1 MKQMSTDE
9 RRSAELEALE
19 ALEIELLLEG
29 LHRRYGLDF
38 REYER
43 EPLRRRLL
51 AFLRDQGLNTPSDLL
66 ARVLHDASLCNALGR
81 ALIAQQG
88 MLFDEPASFAAL
100 RELAGP
106 LLGSYPA
113 PKVWIAECLC
123 PEEVF
128 GLAIL
133 LEEEVHYE
141 RTLVFATCSND
152 ELLQQVKAASIPAE
166 RIALYEER
174 YRASGGRRSLGDY
187 LSLRGDRAVF
197 ADHLRSRI
205 IWAQYNLPTD
215 SSFNEFQL
223 ICCRNRLADYQPRL
237 QNRILGLFHQSLA
250 SYGVM
255 NVGASG
261 VVEAAMRRMAYR
273 GLGYAGLYRRMG

>member
-1 MKQMSTDE
+1 MKSLSIEE

-51 AFLRDQGLNTPSDLL
+51 AFQRAHGLEHPSALL
-66 ARVLHDASLCNALGR
+66 ARVLHDPVLCSALGR
-81 ALIAQQG
+81 ALIAQEG
-88 MLFDEPASFAAL
+88 ELFDEPESFASL
-100 RELAGP
+100 RELVGP

-128 GLAIL
+128 AQAIL
-133 LEEEVHYE
+133 LEEEACYE
-141 RTLVFATCSND
+141 RTLIFATCSND

-166 RIALYEER
+166 RIPLYEER
-174 YRASGGRRSLGDY
+174 YRAGGGRRNFTDY

-223 ICCRNRLADYQPRL
+223 ICCRKRLANFQPRL
-237 QNRILGLFHQSLA
+237 QHRILGLFHQSLA
-250 SYGVM
+250 SYGVL

-261 VVEAAMRRMAYR
+261 IVEGAMRRMAYR
-273 GLGYAGLYRRMG
+273 ALGEVGLYRRMG

>member
-1 MKQMSTDE
+1 MKEMSPDE

-51 AFLRDQGLNTPSDLL
+51 GFLREHGLDHPSALL
-66 ARVLHDASLCNALGR
+66 ARVLHDASLCEALGR
-81 ALIAQQG
+81 ALIAREGAMFEEPAQG
-88 MLFDEPASFAAL
+88 MAL
-100 RELAGP
+100 RELVGP
-106 LLGSYPA
+106 LLGTYPA

-174 YRASGGRRSLGDY
+174 YRAGGGRRRFAHY
-187 LSLRGDRAVF
+187 LSLRGERAVF
-197 ADHLRSRI
+197 SDHLRSRI

-215 SSFNEFQL
+215 SSFNEFQM
-223 ICCRNRLADYQPRL
+223 ICCRRLADYQPRL

-250 SYGVM
+250 NYGVM
-255 NVGASG
+255 HVGSSEI
-261 VVEAAMRRMAYR
+261 VEAAMRRMAYR
-273 GLGYAGLYRRMG
+273 PLGYAGLYRRIA

>member
-1 MKQMSTDE
+1 MKEMSPDE

-106 LLGSYPA
+106 LLGTYPA

-123 PEEVF
+123 AEDVF
-128 GLAIL
+128 EQAIL
-133 LEEEVHYE
+133 LEEEAPFD
-141 RTLVFATCSND
+141 RTLIFATCSND
-152 ELLQQVKAASIPAE
+152 ALLQQVKAASIPAE

-174 YRASGGRRSLGDY
+174 YRAGGGRRRFAHY
-187 LSLRGDRAVF
+187 LSLRGERAVF
-197 ADHLRSRI
+197 SDHLRSRI

-215 SSFNEFQL
+215 SSFNEFQM
-223 ICCRNRLADYQPRL
+223 ICCRRLADYQPRL

-250 SYGVM
+250 NYGVM
-255 NVGASG
+255 HVGSSEI
-261 VVEAAMRRMAYR
+261 VEAAMRRMAYR
-273 GLGYAGLYRRMG
+273 PLGYAGLYRRIA